1 MSQQI
6 NLFNPVFLQKG
17 KHFSSVAMAQALAVL
32 VVGAS
37 VIGGYTSYQMGVV
50 KREAGMTT
58 TRLKTAQ
65 AQLDT
70 VANQGV
76 PKEKSKAL
84 EEELRTAEADIRS
97 EQKVI
102 EFLKTGEF
110 GNTRGYSEY
119 FKAFGRQIGSGIWLT
134 GFTIMGPGTDIG
146 VQGRALRADMVPAYL
161 GRLKNEPVF
170 RGKSFAAIEMKTVQ
184 AVNAAAAA
192 QGRTELNPGQAGGIA
207 TTTPVAPVPAST
219 ASGAF
224 GASGTSKPTP
234 EAIVQTALQAM
245 LGQATRSP
253 SQTASQAL
261 PVAAPVP
268 VSASVSRPGDTA
280 SAALPKLPAFVEFSI
295 VSTGL
300 IPAPAQDGQLGAPGT
315 PAPAGP
321 ALSIQL
327 GGPAR

>member
-17 KHFSSVAMAQALAVL
+17 KHFSSMAMAQALAML

-37 VIGGYTSYQMGVV
+37 VIGGYTIYQMNVV
-50 KREAGMTT
+50 KREAAMTA
-58 TRLKTAQ
+58 TRMKTAQ
-65 AQLDT
+65 AQLDS
-70 VANQGV
+70 VANQGL

-84 EEELRTAEADIRS
+84 EEELRLAEADIRS

-102 EFLKTGEF
+102 DFLKTGEF
-110 GNTRGYSEY
+110 GNMRGYSEY
-119 FKAFGRQIGSGIWLT
+119 FRAFGRQIGSGIWLT

-146 VQGRALRADMVPAYL
+146 VQGRALRADLIPAYL

-184 AVNAAAAA
+184 PESAALQGKTEQTPA
-192 QGRTELNPGQAGGIA
+192 QTRGA
-207 TTTPVAPVPAST
+207 TTTAT
-219 ASGAF
+219 AAAT
-224 GASGTSKPTP
+224 GASRPTP
-234 EAIVQTALQAM
+234 EAIVQTALQTM
-245 LGQATRSP
+245 LGQATRST
-253 SQTASQAL
+253 SQPTPT
-261 PVAAPVP
+261 PVAVTAPVAP
-268 VSASVSRPGDTA
+268 VSASAPKLGEA
-280 SAALPKLPAFVEFSI
+280 APAALPKMPAFVEFSI

-300 IPAPAQDGQLGAPGT
+300 MPAPAQDNQSAAPGT

-321 ALSIQL
+321 GLSIQL